1 MFVSVTTFCSSRNSM
16 KHYFCLFFKSWKK
29 PKLTYYTVA
38 ILFLQFFSS
47 FCHALLM
54 KMTVC
59 KICNTLNN
67 KYCSKICAHDF
78 GKKPFDSKKD
88 AKWPILTQN
97 FKQLFS
103 QHTVCFF
110 GQFFQKKNF
119 GFFSFWYNELVHFFR
134 LSSLHTQKTLSRF
147 SVYEKNDDEFEQK
160 TYCKL
165 LFYSWLYTLY
175 VYIIFSTYSSKN
187 HAAVYH
193 D

>member
-78 GKKPFDSKKD
+78 GKKTIRFKKRCKMTHFDSK
-88 AKWPILTQN
+88 
-97 FKQLFS
+97 
-103 QHTVCFF
+103 
-110 GQFFQKKNF
+110 FQTTF
-119 GFFSFWYNELVHFFR
+119 
-134 LSSLHTQKTLSRF
+134 
-147 SVYEKNDDEFEQK
+147 
-160 TYCKL
+160 
-165 LFYSWLYTLY
+165 
-175 VYIIFSTYSSKN
+175 FSTYSVLFWPIFPKKKLWFFLFLIQWACTFFSSLLPPHTKN
-187 HAAVYH
+187 SFSFFGLWKKWWWIWTKNIL
-193 D
+193 

>member
-78 GKKPFDSKKD
+78 GKKTIRFKKRCKMTHFDSK
-88 AKWPILTQN
+88 
-97 FKQLFS
+97 
-103 QHTVCFF
+103 
-110 GQFFQKKNF
+110 FQTTF
-119 GFFSFWYNELVHFFR
+119 
-134 LSSLHTQKTLSRF
+134 
-147 SVYEKNDDEFEQK
+147 
-160 TYCKL
+160 
-165 LFYSWLYTLY
+165 
-175 VYIIFSTYSSKN
+175 FSTYSVLFWPIFPKKKTLVFSLFDTMSLYIFFVSPPSTHKKLFLVFRFMKKMMMN
-187 HAAVYH
+187 LNKKHIVNYSSILDSIH
-193 D
+193 CMYI